1 MAKKAKKK
9 VTAGKKKS
17 SKKVAKNS
25 QKVARVAKE
34 DRVTVVLTSCG
45 DDMENVKALIPLRR
59 FTNLGLRE
67 AKNLVEG
74 ELPVAIPRLD
84 FKWDRKLAERFV
96 AELKKAGASAELNL
110 KTAPIDARR
119 AHDQEADRMEE

>member
-1 MAKKAKKK
+1 MAKRSKKQ

-17 SKKVAKNS
+17 SKKVAKKS